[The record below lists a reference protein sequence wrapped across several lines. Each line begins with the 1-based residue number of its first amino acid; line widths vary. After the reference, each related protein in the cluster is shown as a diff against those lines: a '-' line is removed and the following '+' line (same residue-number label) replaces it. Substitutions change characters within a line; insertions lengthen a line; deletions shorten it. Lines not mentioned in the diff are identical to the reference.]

1 MIAELESDSSAKEL
15 ARTAETTAV
24 TYNVEHRGSYSGLTV
39 AKAERL
45 EPTLRSSAG
54 SKLISVVAHATSF
67 RVTTEA
73 TVTRQTFSITWS
85 PSAKVTMSCT
95 GTIECARGR
104 WANG

>member
-1 MIAELESDSSAKEL
+1 
-15 ARTAETTAV
+15 V